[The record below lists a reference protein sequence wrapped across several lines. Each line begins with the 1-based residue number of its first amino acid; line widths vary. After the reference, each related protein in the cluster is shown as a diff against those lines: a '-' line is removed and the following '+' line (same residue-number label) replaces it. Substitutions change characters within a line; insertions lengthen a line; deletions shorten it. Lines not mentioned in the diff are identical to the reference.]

1 MGPSRAVAVA
11 IFVAPVSPLV
21 VQPALAAAALSLAA
35 APLATADA
43 PPVFRYIVQPGDTL
57 IGIGTRGLVRPRD
70 WQLVAARNRVA
81 DPRRLPVGKQLV
93 IASALLRREP
103 VTATV
108 AAFSGQVTITP
119 ASVAKVGA
127 TIASV
132 AKVGAVAGAGT
143 VLATGANSFVTLAL
157 ADGSRV
163 TLPSQSQFRVA
174 VLERIV
180 LDGRLERRFDLV
192 GGRADFAVTPREREA
207 DRFLVRTPVAVAAV
221 RGTEFRVAHGAATS
235 TIGVVEGSVA
245 GRPANGRDDTA
256 IPAGSGGVLQ
266 QDAIRSVGLLPA
278 PALRDPGKVQ
288 DDPAVVLAI
297 APGAGSR
304 RRVQLARDA
313 GAIDIFAEADTDGN
327 DVSFAGVGN
336 GTLYARVTAIDADGV
351 EGLAATY
358 EFERF
363 LSGLA
368 TEAGALPGRPRRTRF
383 RWQPSGEG
391 SRSYDFVLGRDAALA
406 DRLIDAPALAGTE
419 MTVSGLAPGTWYWRV
434 TVTARDRGKRHVR
447 VFPVQTLTI
456 AR

>member
-11 IFVAPVSPLV
+11 IFVAPASPLA
-21 VQPALAAAALSLAA
+21 VQPVLAA

-81 DPRRLPVGKQLV
+81 DPRRLPVGKPLV
-93 IASALLRREP
+93 IASALLKREP
-103 VTATV
+103 VTATI

-119 ASVAKVGA
+119 ASVAKLGA
-127 TIASV
+127 TV
-132 AKVGAVAGAGT
+132 EAGT
-143 VLATGANSFVTLAL
+143 LLATGANSFVTLAL

-163 TLPSQSQFRVA
+163 TLPSQSRFRVA
-174 VLERIV
+174 VLERII

-192 GGRADFAVTPREREA
+192 SGRADFAVTPRERES
-207 DRFLVRTPVAVAAV
+207 DRFLVRTPVTVAAV

-266 QDAIRSVGLLPA
+266 QDAIRSVELLPA

-304 RRVQLARDA
+304 RRVQLAHDA

-327 DVSFAGVGN
+327 DVSFAGVGKS
-336 GTLYARVTAIDADGV
+336 TLYARVTAIDADGV

-391 SRSYDFVLGRDAALA
+391 SRSYDFVLARDAVLA